1 MGVTCESPPVSPR
14 FARATTA
21 IVRGVDYDPWS
32 PPGLRQG
39 IRWVIWQ
46 ATSDVAGPDR
56 TVEDDDVGPGGS
68 AELGCH
74 AWQQIC
80 SRSMGLG

>member
-1 MGVTCESPPVSPR
+1 MGAACKSPPVSPR

-21 IVRGVDYDPWS
+21 IVGGVDYDPWS

-39 IRWVIWQ
+39 IRRTIWMP
-46 ATSDVAGPDR
+46 ASDVVGPNR
-56 TVEDDDVGPGGS
+56 TVEDDDVGPGGF
-68 AELGCH
+68 AELGCR

-80 SRSMGLG
+80 SRPRRLG